1 MILIGQFDSPFVRR
15 AAVAMGVYG
24 FAYEHRPWSVFAD
37 AEKIAAFNPLRRVP
51 VLVLE
56 GGEALIE
63 SSAIL
68 DYLDELA
75 GPDRA
80 MIAPRGPGRRDALR
94 LCALATGVADKAVS
108 LVYER
113 VIHGRETPDWVARCR
128 AQIADALDALE
139 TARAAAPTAWLFGE
153 AMGHADVALGCVLRF
168 VGEAHPGVFDAG
180 RWPGLAAH
188 AQACEALEVFRAVVQ
203 PFHVALPGEG

>member
-24 FAYEHRPWSVFAD
+24 FAYEHRPWSVFGDAD
-37 AEKIAAFNPLRRVP
+37 KIAAFNPLRRVP

-113 VIHGRETPDWVARCR
+113 VIHHGRETPDWVARCR

-153 AMGHADVALGCVLRF
+153 AMGHADVALACALRF
-168 VGEAHPGVFDAG
+168 LDEAHPGVFDAG

-188 AQACEALEVFRAVVQ
+188 GAGCEALEVFRAVVQ
-203 PFHVALPGEG
+203 PFHVTLAD